1 MEAKNRP
8 KLEILP
14 AAGRICISKLAIM
27 LIYILSKNSPAALGF
42 WFLSLG
48 TKKQRG
54 RGKEKIE
61 SEFDNTKAHTDCSV
75 CGNGADLHGR
85 NRQCN
90 GPKRLKSPRHYD
102 DQRKSSDHTVDYW
115 FHAFSLRNKGKCHGQ
130 RKI

>member
-61 SEFDNTKAHTDCSV
+61 SEFDNESTYKIVV
-75 CGNGADLHGR
+75 CAGTVRTCMEEINNVMDLNGSNLPDTTMIKGR
-85 NRQCN
+85 A
-90 GPKRLKSPRHYD
+90 LII
-102 DQRKSSDHTVDYW
+102 
-115 FHAFSLRNKGKCHGQ
+115 L
-130 RKI
+130 